1 MKRRDIALAAALLPF
16 ASIFAGSTAFAADA
30 GNLKK
35 LRVGVTAGPAAEI
48 LEQVVP
54 LAKAKGLD
62 IQIFEFQDYIQPN
75 AALDSGDL
83 DANIFQTIP
92 FMEQTI
98 KDRGYHLSVAGK
110 GFTLPMAFYSK
121 KVKSFAEAPKG
132 ATVGIPNDPAMGG
145 RALFLLE
152 KGGVIKLRKGVGY
165 TPSVLDIV
173 ENPKDLK
180 FVELEAAQLPHSLND
195 LTISAVNGNY
205 AYVANLNPTRDGIL
219 VEDADGPYVCNIVV
233 NTKDLGKP
241 WVPLGSRKST
251 RALSFPDSE
260 RCKRIRFSN
269 GLAGISAKSAASLST
284 RGGRLI
290 SSASTSAPIAE
301 HCGNQIGPRV
311 VKRNHRSFIKI
322 DSGFQST

>member
-121 KVKSFAEAPKG
+121 KVKSFAQAPRSASRTIRPWAAAPFSCLKRAALLSCARVW
-132 ATVGIPNDPAMGG
+132 ATRLQCSILLRIP
-145 RALFLLE
+145 
-152 KGGVIKLRKGVGY
+152 KI
-165 TPSVLDIV
+165 SS
-173 ENPKDLK
+173 
-180 FVELEAAQLPHSLND
+180 SLN
-195 LTISAVNGNY
+195 S
-205 AYVANLNPTRDGIL
+205 
-219 VEDADGPYVCNIVV
+219 
-233 NTKDLGKP
+233 KP
-241 WVPLGSRKST
+241 
-251 RALSFPDSE
+251 LS
-260 RCKRIRFSN
+260 CRIRSM
-269 GLAGISAKSAASLST
+269 T
-284 RGGRLI
+284 
-290 SSASTSAPIAE
+290 
-301 HCGNQIGPRV
+301 
-311 VKRNHRSFIKI
+311 
-322 DSGFQST
+322 

>member
-98 KDRGYHLSVAGK
+98 KDRGYHLNVAGK

-121 KVKSFAEAPKG
+121 KVKSFAQAPKG

-145 RALFLLE
+145 RALFLRR
-152 KGGVIKLRKGVGY
+152 IAF
-165 TPSVLDIV
+165 TH
-173 ENPKDLK
+173 
-180 FVELEAAQLPHSLND
+180 AQS
-195 LTISAVNGNY
+195 
-205 AYVANLNPTRDGIL
+205 R
-219 VEDADGPYVCNIVV
+219 C
-233 NTKDLGKP
+233 
-241 WVPLGSRKST
+241 VPLSMDARIAGRGSGGGPGGL
-251 RALSFPDSE
+251 ALGASPGFDAPQAAAGLRRGGKRRRERPAGGASPSFPATALA
-260 RCKRIRFSN
+260 RKLLH
-269 GLAGISAKSAASLST
+269 GLRRPWRRPLKAWPK
-284 RGGRLI
+284 
-290 SSASTSAPIAE
+290 PM
-301 HCGNQIGPRV
+301 
-311 VKRNHRSFIKI
+311 
-322 DSGFQST
+322 

>member
-121 KVKSFAEAPKG
+121 KVKSFDQAPKG
-132 ATVGIPNDPAMGG
+132 ATVGIPNDRPWAAARFSCSK
-145 RALFLLE
+145 RAALLSCARVWATRLQCSILL
-152 KGGVIKLRKGVGY
+152 KI
-165 TPSVLDIV
+165 
-173 ENPKDLK
+173 PKISS
-180 FVELEAAQLPHSLND
+180 SLN
-195 LTISAVNGNY
+195 S
-205 AYVANLNPTRDGIL
+205 
-219 VEDADGPYVCNIVV
+219 
-233 NTKDLGKP
+233 KP
-241 WVPLGSRKST
+241 
-251 RALSFPDSE
+251 LS
-260 RCKRIRFSN
+260 CRIRSM
-269 GLAGISAKSAASLST
+269 T
-284 RGGRLI
+284 
-290 SSASTSAPIAE
+290 
-301 HCGNQIGPRV
+301 
-311 VKRNHRSFIKI
+311 
-322 DSGFQST
+322 

>member
-54 LAKAKGLD
+54 LAKAKLD

-110 GFTLPMAFYSK
+110 GFTLPMAS
-121 KVKSFAEAPKG
+121 
-132 ATVGIPNDPAMGG
+132 I
-145 RALFLLE
+145 R
-152 KGGVIKLRKGVGY
+152 RK
-165 TPSVLDIV
+165 
-173 ENPKDLK
+173 
-180 FVELEAAQLPHSLND
+180 
-195 LTISAVNGNY
+195 
-205 AYVANLNPTRDGIL
+205 
-219 VEDADGPYVCNIVV
+219 
-233 NTKDLGKP
+233 
-241 WVPLGSRKST
+241 
-251 RALSFPDSE
+251 
-260 RCKRIRFSN
+260 
-269 GLAGISAKSAASLST
+269 
-284 RGGRLI
+284 
-290 SSASTSAPIAE
+290 
-301 HCGNQIGPRV
+301 
-311 VKRNHRSFIKI
+311 
-322 DSGFQST
+322 

>member
-98 KDRGYHLSVAGK
+98 K
-110 GFTLPMAFYSK
+110 LPMAFYSK

-241 WVPLGSRKST
+241 WVKQLVEAYQQPQIVAWIK
-251 RALSFPDSE
+251 E
-260 RCKRIRFSN
+260 KYK
-269 GLAGISAKSAASLST
+269 GIV
-284 RGGRLI
+284 I
-290 SSASTSAPIAE
+290 P
-301 HCGNQIGPRV
+301 
-311 VKRNHRSFIKI
+311 
-322 DSGFQST
+322 GF

>member
-1 MKRRDIALAAALLPF
+1 
-16 ASIFAGSTAFAADA
+16 
-30 GNLKK
+30 
-35 LRVGVTAGPAAEI
+35 
-48 LEQVVP
+48 
-54 LAKAKGLD
+54 
-62 IQIFEFQDYIQPN
+62 
-75 AALDSGDL
+75 
-83 DANIFQTIP
+83 
-92 FMEQTI
+92 MEQTI

-241 WVPLGSRKST
+241 WVKQLVEAYQQPQIAAWIK
-251 RALSFPDSE
+251 E
-260 RCKRIRFSN
+260 KYK
-269 GLAGISAKSAASLST
+269 GIV
-284 RGGRLI
+284 I
-290 SSASTSAPIAE
+290 P
-301 HCGNQIGPRV
+301 
-311 VKRNHRSFIKI
+311 
-322 DSGFQST
+322 GF

>member
-1 MKRRDIALAAALLPF
+1 MNRQIFLQTDPAVHRLHFISTADRSIFERSTHIKKERGTNTMKRRDIALAAALLPF

-98 KDRGYHLSVAGK
+98 KDRGYHLNVAGK

-241 WVPLGSRKST
+241 WVKQLVEAYQQPQIAAWIK
-251 RALSFPDSE
+251 E
-260 RCKRIRFSN
+260 KYK
-269 GLAGISAKSAASLST
+269 GIV
-284 RGGRLI
+284 I
-290 SSASTSAPIAE
+290 P
-301 HCGNQIGPRV
+301 
-311 VKRNHRSFIKI
+311 
-322 DSGFQST
+322 GF

>member
-62 IQIFEFQDYIQPN
+62 LQIFEFQDYIQPN

-241 WVPLGSRKST
+241 WVKQLVEAYQQPQIAAWIK
-251 RALSFPDSE
+251 E
-260 RCKRIRFSN
+260 KYK
-269 GLAGISAKSAASLST
+269 GIV
-284 RGGRLI
+284 I
-290 SSASTSAPIAE
+290 P
-301 HCGNQIGPRV
+301 
-311 VKRNHRSFIKI
+311 
-322 DSGFQST
+322 GF

>member
-145 RALFLLE
+145 R
-152 KGGVIKLRKGVGY
+152 KGVGY

-241 WVPLGSRKST
+241 WVKQLVEAYQQPQIAAWIK
-251 RALSFPDSE
+251 D
-260 RCKRIRFSN
+260 KYK
-269 GLAGISAKSAASLST
+269 GIV
-284 RGGRLI
+284 I
-290 SSASTSAPIAE
+290 P
-301 HCGNQIGPRV
+301 
-311 VKRNHRSFIKI
+311 
-322 DSGFQST
+322 GF

>member
-173 ENPKDLK
+173 ENPKDL
-180 FVELEAAQLPHSLND
+180 
-195 LTISAVNGNY
+195 
-205 AYVANLNPTRDGIL
+205 
-219 VEDADGPYVCNIVV
+219 
-233 NTKDLGKP
+233 
-241 WVPLGSRKST
+241 
-251 RALSFPDSE
+251 
-260 RCKRIRFSN
+260 
-269 GLAGISAKSAASLST
+269 
-284 RGGRLI
+284 
-290 SSASTSAPIAE
+290 
-301 HCGNQIGPRV
+301 
-311 VKRNHRSFIKI
+311 
-322 DSGFQST
+322 

>member
-152 KGGVIKLRKGVGY
+152 KGGVLSCARVWATRLQCLILLK
-165 TPSVLDIV
+165 I
-173 ENPKDLK
+173 PKISS
-180 FVELEAAQLPHSLND
+180 SLN
-195 LTISAVNGNY
+195 S
-205 AYVANLNPTRDGIL
+205 R
-219 VEDADGPYVCNIVV
+219 
-233 NTKDLGKP
+233 
-241 WVPLGSRKST
+241 PLS
-251 RALSFPDSE
+251 
-260 RCKRIRFSN
+260 CRIRSM
-269 GLAGISAKSAASLST
+269 T
-284 RGGRLI
+284 
-290 SSASTSAPIAE
+290 
-301 HCGNQIGPRV
+301 
-311 VKRNHRSFIKI
+311 
-322 DSGFQST
+322 